1 MVYIV
6 CIRVHDIVDLE
17 RDHVNPAVRA
27 VGKSEVE
34 MKIVYCYLLSGKGVD
49 YVYDGINATVNNEM
63 ILHWVRCSVM

>member
-1 MVYIV
+1 MAYTV

-34 MKIVYCYLLSGKGVD
+34 IEIVYCYLLSGKGV
-49 YVYDGINATVNNEM
+49 E
-63 ILHWVRCSVM
+63 LCL

>member
-1 MVYIV
+1 MVITV

-34 MKIVYCYLLSGKGVD
+34 MQICILLPSFRERG
-49 YVYDGINATVNNEM
+49 
-63 ILHWVRCSVM
+63 